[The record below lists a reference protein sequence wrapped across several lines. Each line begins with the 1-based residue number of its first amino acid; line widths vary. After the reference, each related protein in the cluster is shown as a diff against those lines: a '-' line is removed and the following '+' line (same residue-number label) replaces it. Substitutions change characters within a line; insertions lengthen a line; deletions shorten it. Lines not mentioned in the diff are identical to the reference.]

1 MDYLSNDPE
10 TQKEML
16 AACGLGGVDELFGDI
31 PRQALI
37 QGLPDV
43 PAGLSELEIDR
54 LLRGLAD
61 KNALPRIS
69 YLGAGCYGHYIP
81 AAVTAITSRSEFVTA
96 YTPYQPEI
104 SQGLL
109 QGIFEFQSMIATLT
123 GMDAANASLYDGATA
138 LAEAA
143 VMASLISR
151 NETLLISETVHPE
164 YRQTVQTYCTARNLT
179 LKTIPMD
186 ASSGKTDAAALKAL
200 LAEKAAGVLVQSPNF
215 FGQIED
221 LAGIGT
227 LAHEAKSL
235 FVPCFTEA
243 LSLALLKPHGAFGA
257 DIVVGEGQSLGIAAG
272 FGGPHVGI
280 MSCKA
285 EYMRK
290 LPGRIV
296 GMTNDSQGREG
307 FVLTLQA
314 REQHIRR
321 EKAASNI
328 CSNQALCALTATVYM
343 AAMGKTG
350 LTHMAKVNYARAHY
364 AALAFGSL
372 PGIALKFGGP
382 YFNEFVLECED
393 AAAVQKKLKAAGI
406 AGGLSLGKFYP
417 ALKNCLLFCVTELVT
432 KEDIDR
438 TAEVL
443 K

>member
-1 MDYLSNDPE
+1 VDYLSNDPE